1 TSSLLTSNSA
11 ISTNGQ
17 SDLES
22 GDEIHHHSLN
32 GYNAE
37 PFTRTNPINVDSD
50 TTSTSSQTSS
60 EHDPQVT
67 SLVVQ
72 AQTYTASPT

>member
-1 TSSLLTSNSA
+1 KFDLSINFFSKKNDSPQRRKTPSQTTSSLLTSNSA

-37 PFTRTNPINVDSD
+37 PFTR
-50 TTSTSSQTSS
+50 
-60 EHDPQVT
+60 
-67 SLVVQ
+67 
-72 AQTYTASPT
+72 